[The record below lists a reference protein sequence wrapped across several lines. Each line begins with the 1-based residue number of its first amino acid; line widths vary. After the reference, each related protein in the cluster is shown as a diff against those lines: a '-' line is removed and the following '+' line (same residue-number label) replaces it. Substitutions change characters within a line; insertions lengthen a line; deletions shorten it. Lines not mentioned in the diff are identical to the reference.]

1 MGYEQKPNTGSLFK
15 NDKKETD
22 SHPAYKGSALVDGQE
37 YWLSAWINETKDG
50 NRYMKLA
57 FKAKEEQMS
66 REQEAEEY
74 HDSVDRDQD
83 TPF

>member
-1 MGYEQKPNTGSLFK
+1 MAYEQKPNTGSLFK

-37 YWLSAWINETKDG
+37 WWLSAWINETKDG

-57 FKAKEEQMS
+57 FKAKDEPVDTDTDQY
-66 REQEAEEY
+66 QTK
-74 HDSVDRDQD
+74 DDPSV
-83 TPF
+83 PF